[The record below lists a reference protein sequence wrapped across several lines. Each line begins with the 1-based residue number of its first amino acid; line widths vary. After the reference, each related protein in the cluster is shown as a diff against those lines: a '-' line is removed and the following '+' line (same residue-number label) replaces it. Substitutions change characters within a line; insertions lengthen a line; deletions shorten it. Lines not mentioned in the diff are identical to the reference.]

1 MGTLGRD
8 LRFAVRGL
16 WKSPTFIAVAV
27 LSLAVGLG
35 ATTALYSLVDALLLR
50 PLPVAEPD
58 RLVFIQRV
66 ATSSGKPMPL
76 DRVALDTLASAR
88 AQLAGVTAT
97 VGLFRPTVTVNGVD
111 EPDRL
116 VMHATANFFEV
127 LGVRPA
133 AGRLDAGGSDAVAVI
148 SARFWRARFHSS
160 ADSVGTP
167 IVVNGQSYTI
177 AGVTPPRFLGLSLD
191 SSVDVWLVSPAL
203 PGAATSA
210 LARLQPGVT
219 LPQATAAVTATL
231 EALDPAQDRAAVG
244 PLATEVAPAGRGV
257 SSLRDQY
264 RASLIALLALVALVL
279 IVTCANLGNLL
290 VVRNVRR
297 RHELAVRRALGAG
310 RSRIIA
316 QLLVESGVLAVLGG
330 VAAWFV
336 AGWIVAAILVR
347 LPLDAIPGQLEL
359 ALDLRLAAFM
369 AATSLACAALF
380 AILPAW
386 RATRVDPAP
395 ALKGAATST
404 SRDGRRLGLWLVA
417 GQVALSVILVAA
429 AGLFLQTLR
438 NMTRVD
444 LGFDAAS
451 LLEVELDRRVR
462 IPPRDV
468 PAMSA
473 RLVEVVSQVP
483 GVASVTLGNPLFA
496 EWTRGIPQP
505 AEYSGGPIGLR
516 YFETLGIPLVRGRLF
531 TEDDA
536 RRAVGVSVV
545 NESYAREFYPGQD
558 PLGKP
563 GGYNHLEIVGVVAD
577 VKADNL
583 RWRNQSI
590 AYRLSLNEGRLL
602 PAILIRT
609 HVAPASLAGAVRA
622 AVASVHPR
630 LVDSVHTVEQ
640 TIAASMPRERL
651 VAFTGGAFG
660 LLGLVL
666 AGIGL
671 FGVAALAVAQR
682 TREIAIQRALGASGW
697 NVVGA
702 TLRDAAVVLAAG
714 LIAGSLAASIGA
726 QIGRHQISGLLFGLE
741 ATDWVNLVGANAL
754 LIAVALAACL
764 VPALRATHV
773 DPLTAIR
780 QE

>member
-1 MGTLGRD
+1 MRD

-16 WKSPTFIAVAV
+16 WKSPTFTAVAV
-27 LSLAVGLG
+27 LSLALGLG

-58 RLVFIQRV
+58 HLVFIQRV
-66 ATSSGKPMPL
+66 ATASGKPMPL
-76 DRVALDTLASAR
+76 DRVALDTLASSR

-116 VMHATANFFEV
+116 VMHATSSFFEV
-127 LGVRPA
+127 LGVPPA
-133 AGRLDAGGSDAVAVI
+133 AGRLDGGGGDAVAVI

-160 ADSVGTP
+160 ADAVGTP

-177 AGVTPPRFLGLSLD
+177 AGVAPPRFLGLSLD
-191 SSVDVWLVSPAL
+191 SSVDIWLVSAVL

-210 LARLQPGVT
+210 IARLQPGVT
-219 LPQATAAVTATL
+219 LPQATASITATL
-231 EALDPAQDRAAVG
+231 DTLDPAQDRAAAG
-244 PLATEVAPAGRGV
+244 PIATDVSPAGRGV

-264 RASLIALLALVALVL
+264 RDALVALLALVALVL

-297 RHELAVRRALGAG
+297 GHELAVRRALGAG
-310 RSRIIA
+310 RPRLVT
-316 QLLVESGVLAVLGG
+316 QLLVESGVIAVLGG

-336 AGWIVAAILVR
+336 AGWVVAAILAR
-347 LPLDAIPGQLEL
+347 LPVAAVPGQLEL
-359 ALDLRLAAFM
+359 SLDLRLAAFIALM
-369 AATSLACAALF
+369 SLVCAALF
-380 AILPAW
+380 ALLPAW

-395 ALKGAATST
+395 ALKGTASTVT
-404 SRDGRRLGLWLVA
+404 SRDGGRLGLWLVA
-417 GQVALSVILVAA
+417 GQVALSVVLVAA
-429 AGLFLQTLR
+429 AGLFLRTLG

-444 LGFDAAS
+444 LGYDAS
-451 LLEVELDRRVR
+451 HLLQVELDRRVR
-462 IPPRDV
+462 MPPRDV

-473 RLVEVVSQVP
+473 RLVEVVSQIP
-483 GVASVTLGNPLFA
+483 GVVSVTLGNPLFP

-516 YFETLGIPLVRGRLF
+516 YFETLGIPLVKGRLF
-531 TEDDA
+531 TDDDA
-536 RRAVGVSVV
+536 RRAMGVSIV
-545 NESYAREFYPGQD
+545 NESYVREFYPDQD
-558 PLGKP
+558 PIGKP

-577 VKADNL
+577 VKADSL

-590 AYRLSLNEGRLL
+590 AYRLSLSEGRLL

-609 HVAPASLAGAVRA
+609 SVAPESIAGAARA
-622 AVASVHPR
+622 AVSAVHPR
-630 LVDSVHTVEQ
+630 LIESVHTVQQ
-640 TIAASMPRERL
+640 TIDASMPRERL

-682 TREIAIQRALGASGW
+682 TREIAIQRALGATGW
-697 NVVGA
+697 TIVGV
-702 TLRDAAVVLAAG
+702 TIRDTVMVLMAG
-714 LIAGSLAASIGA
+714 LVAGSVVAAIGA
-726 QIGRHQISGLLFGLE
+726 RLWQHQVSGLLFGVE
-741 ATDWVNLVGANAL
+741 ATDWMNLVAANL
-754 LIAVALAACL
+754 LLVAVALGACL
-764 VPALRATHV
+764 VPALRATRV